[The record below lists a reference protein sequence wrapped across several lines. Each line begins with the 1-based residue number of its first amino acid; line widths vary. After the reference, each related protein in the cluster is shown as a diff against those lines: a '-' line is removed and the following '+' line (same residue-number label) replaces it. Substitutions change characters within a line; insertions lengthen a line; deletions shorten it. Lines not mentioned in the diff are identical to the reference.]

1 MRVSFA
7 GACVLPLSCA
17 LAVSRTQ
24 PRPTGQVPRVGEL
37 LHLYAEFCDQGRGGQ
52 AVDAGNRIQP
62 IQYFFVRNNTLL
74 NRLLKAGDLSL
85 YEFKVVEEFAKHES
99 L

>member
-1 MRVSFA
+1 VA
-7 GACVLPLSCA
+7 GRHLRARGND
-17 LAVSRTQ
+17 LA
-24 PRPTGQVPRVGEL
+24 TGQVPRVGEL

-52 AVDAGNRIQP
+52 VVDAGNRIQL
-62 IQYFFVRNNTLL
+62 IQYFFVRSNTLL

-99 L
+99 LVACQLRLQRLF